1 MKNGCAANLF
11 YCGWNLY
18 TRNAAKLVNQSK
30 ILAVFILAINADI
43 VFPLEDLSSYSLV
56 VLPMYY
62 AVSKEA
68 GEWLKEYVK
77 NGGTVVAT
85 YLTAYVNEN
94 TLAYL
99 GGFRAQVLERS
110 LVCMLKSLTHYIQR
124 IQIQF

>member
-1 MKNGCAANLF
+1 
-11 YCGWNLY
+11 
-18 TRNAAKLVNQSK
+18 
-30 ILAVFILAINADI
+30 
-43 VFPLEDLSSYSLV
+43 
-56 VLPMYY
+56 MYY

-99 GGFRAQVLERS
+99 GGFPGAGLERS

>member
-1 MKNGCAANLF
+1 MQGMARDTKNYEKEVRKF
-11 YCGWNLY
+11 YNIHLKKG
-18 TRNAAKLVNQSK
+18 
-30 ILAVFILAINADI
+30 INADI
-43 VFPLEDLSSYSLV
+43 VFPLGDLSSHSLV

-99 GGFRAQVLERS
+99 GGFPGTRS
-110 LVCMLKSLTHYIQR
+110 WRGLWSVC
-124 IQIQF
+124 